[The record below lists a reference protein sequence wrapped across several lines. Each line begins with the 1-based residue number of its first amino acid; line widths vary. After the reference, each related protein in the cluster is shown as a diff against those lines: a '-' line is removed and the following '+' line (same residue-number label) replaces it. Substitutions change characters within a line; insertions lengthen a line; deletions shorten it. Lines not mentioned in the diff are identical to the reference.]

1 MNVWRRE
8 RAAGYFRKSD
18 GAGWGGMQGM
28 GGEEGVRSGRQQDAS
43 RKASKATGGGFGFFT
58 EGNGKPGE
66 EQGRDG
72 E

>member
-1 MNVWRRE
+1 
-8 RAAGYFRKSD
+8 
-18 GAGWGGMQGM
+18 MQGM

-43 RKASKATGGGFGFFT
+43 CKASKATGGGFGFFT